1 MTGHGTSVSETGF
14 ATRFL
19 GRRLHYFQ
27 ADLLIPR
34 TGDHSGSS
42 GPGACMVLVAGGRI
56 CSCLTLAV
64 QYVGR
69 EITTIEGGAD
79 SVSRFDEGQLQ
90 VL

>member
-1 MTGHGTSVSETGF
+1 M
-14 ATRFL
+14 
-19 GRRLHYFQ
+19 
-27 ADLLIPR
+27 
-34 TGDHSGSS
+34 
-42 GPGACMVLVAGGRI
+42 
-56 CSCLTLAV
+56 